1 MTTLPQGFTA
11 SGVTAGFKESGD
23 PDLGLLVTDRPAV
36 TAGVLTSNRYQ
47 AAPIQVTKRH
57 LRRGSAKAIIAN
69 AGNANAC
76 TGSEGL
82 AVARE
87 MAKLTGKAIGCKEQD
102 VLVAS
107 TGKIGWAPNR
117 TLLKPGI
124 EAASQSLA
132 SNADP
137 LAQAIMT
144 TDTKMKIAEAT
155 AGDARLVGVAKGA
168 GMMAP
173 AMATML
179 AFVATDANVSR
190 SLLTDALRIATQES
204 FNTISLDGCMSTNDC
219 VLVLANGAAGKGEP
233 MLPDDPGAEA
243 FRQALTDVCKSLA
256 MAIVGDGEG
265 ATKVVA
271 ITVKGAT
278 NVREAKLASRAIA
291 DSVLLRCAIGGG
303 DPNWGRVL
311 AALGTTSIP
320 FDPYQIDLLWGGELV
335 AKGGAPGPGDLDKAR
350 LATQERDVEIVV
362 DMHRGSAEATTWTND
377 MTIDYVRFNSEYT
390 T

>member
-1 MTTLPQGFTA
+1 VTTLPQGFTA
-11 SGVTAGFKESGD
+11 AGITAGFKESGD

-36 TAGVLTSNRYQ
+36 TAGVLTTNRYQ

-107 TGKIGWAPNR
+107 TGKIGWAPNK

-124 EAASQSLA
+124 EAAKLGLG
-132 SNADP
+132 NDADP
-137 LAQAIMT
+137 FARAIMT
-144 TDTKMKIAEAT
+144 TDTRPKIAEAA
-155 AGDARLVGVAKGA
+155 AGNASLVGIAKGA

-173 AMATML
+173 TMATML
-179 AFVATDANVSR
+179 AFVATDASVSR
-190 SLLTDALRIATQES
+190 SLLTEALRKAVADS

-219 VLVLANGAAGKGEP
+219 VLVLANGAAGGEP
-233 MLPDDPGAEA
+233 MLPDDPGADA
-243 FRQALTDVCKSLA
+243 FTQALSDVCKALA
-256 MAIVGDGEG
+256 MDIVGDGEG

-271 ITVKGAT
+271 ITVRGAT
-278 NVREAKLASRAIA
+278 TEREARTAGRAIA

-311 AALGTTSIP
+311 AALGTTTIP
-320 FDPYQIDLLWGGELV
+320 FDPYQVDLFWGGELV

-350 LATQERDVEIVV
+350 LATQERDVVIVV
-362 DMHRGSAEATTWTND
+362 DMHRGEAQATTWTND
-377 MTIDYVRFNSEYT
+377 TTVEYVRFNSEYT